1 MSFFVNQIANYQQ
14 TDVHQIASRFFPEIF
29 PELLEVGE
37 TGALVHPTGERSRP
51 QTAVG
56 HLLHRWLR
64 VYLGTSRAIAQDQQA
79 AGLGVCIAV
88 LGPKK
93 GDEIIGFDTIPSQ
106 SFTCL

>member
-1 MSFFVNQIANYQQ
+1 MSFFVTQIANYQQ
-14 TDVHQIASRFFPEIF
+14 TDVHQIASRSFMIF
-29 PELLEVGE
+29 PDLLEVGE

-79 AGLGVCIAV
+79 AGVGCLHRGV
-88 LGPKK
+88 GPQK
-93 GDEIIGFDTIPSQ
+93 GG
-106 SFTCL
+106 